1 MRLNNKPKEWNF
13 YMHPHQ
19 FKPTLLA
26 FSIAITL
33 TPFAQ
38 AAQEKTDL
46 QEVVVS
52 ATRTEQNIKDVSS
65 SVSSV
70 SSESM
75 ESHLAS
81 NPQQALKYTPGV
93 EVQGQGRFGISD
105 YNIRGTD
112 GDKIK
117 VMVDG
122 VEQVSPYNPGATEQ
136 RHYPGTIEVDSL
148 TAIEINKG
156 PSSTLYGS
164 DALGGAVLF
173 KTKDPSDV
181 LVTDG
186 NENRFGI
193 KSSYTSVDE
202 TFKNT
207 ATWAMRHDDLETLL
221 IVTYADG
228 SETETHG
235 SGSDVSGGER
245 GAADPADKKIGNVLG
260 KVYYRL
266 NDNHRIGLVAEYYQR
281 RYDEQELHYD
291 GYSIAYPGMG
301 PMITY
306 ADNYNKDNVSRLRVG
321 VNHDWTMNTLMA
333 DSLKWSLN
341 YQQSDSEYKNYDTTT
356 GMMGSGKRMRYRD
369 GSDDLIQ
376 FDAQFDKLAEFAS
389 SYHQFTYGVSYS
401 NDKFALDNTDYK
413 YDLGTVTPGSTGIPD
428 ATLQKWGLFL
438 QDQAFLFDER
448 LVLTAGVRYDGF
460 RTDPETDAQFDTN
473 YPSNSEDAVTGK
485 LGAVYHISENFSTF
499 AQISQG
505 FKAPSVYDLYYHYDQ
520 GAIFEPNPDLKAE
533 KSLAYELGFRGYSD
547 VGRFEISAFYNDYS
561 DFIDSHS
568 TGEEQDGKDVYTTE
582 NIANAEIYGIEFA
595 STVNLDAAF
604 NAPRGLYSKF
614 SVAYAEGRDKDTD
627 ENIDS
632 VAPLTGVVGVGY
644 DSINRTFGG
653 LVNVSMVASKDNW
666 SDDEVEA
673 VAGYTIVDLTAY
685 YRPINDLTLR
695 AGLFNAFDKKY
706 WLYSEMNTT
715 NFAAS
720 QDFYSQPGRNW
731 GVSLD
736 YQF

>member
-1 MRLNNKPKEWNF
+1 MQRHNL
-13 YMHPHQ
+13 
-19 FKPTLLA
+19 KPTLLA

-33 TPFAQ
+33 APTTQ
-38 AAQEKTDL
+38 AAQELTAL

-52 ATRTEQNIKDVSS
+52 ATRTEQEVKDVSS
-65 SVSSV
+65 SVASV
-70 SSESM
+70 SAQSM
-75 ESHLAS
+75 ESQIAS
-81 NPQQALKYTPGV
+81 DPQQALKYTPGV

-122 VEQVSPYNPGATEQ
+122 VEQPTPYNPGATEQ
-136 RHYPGTIEVDSL
+136 RHYPGTIEVDTL
-148 TAIEINKG
+148 TAIEVNKG

-173 KTKDPSDV
+173 KTKDPDDV
-181 LVTDG
+181 LVTEG

-193 KSSYTSVDE
+193 KSSYTSADE

-221 IVTYADG
+221 ILTYADG
-228 SETETHG
+228 HETQTHSSGADVDG
-235 SGSDVSGGER
+235 SER
-245 GAADPADKKIGNVLG
+245 GAADPADKEIGNVLG
-260 KVYYRL
+260 KMYYRI
-266 NDNHRIGLVAEYYQR
+266 NDNHRVGLVVEYYQR
-281 RYDEQELHYD
+281 NYDEQELHYN
-291 GYSIAYPGMG
+291 GNSISYPGMG
-301 PMITY
+301 TVITY
-306 ADNYNKDNVSRLRVG
+306 SDNYNKDDVNRLRVG
-321 VNHDWTMNTLMA
+321 VNHEWMMQSAIA
-333 DSLKWSLN
+333 DSLNWSLN

-356 GMMGSGKRMRYRD
+356 GMMGSGERMRYRD
-369 GSDDLIQ
+369 ASDDLIQ
-376 FDAQFDKLAEFAS
+376 FDAQFDKLAEFAN
-389 SYHQFTYGVSYS
+389 SYHQFTYGLSYS

-413 YDLGTVTPGSTGIPD
+413 YDLGTVTAGSTGIPD
-428 ATLQKWGLFL
+428 ATLQKWGLFF
-438 QDQAFLFDER
+438 QDQAFLLDET

-460 RTDPETDAQFDTN
+460 KTTPETDEQFDTD
-473 YPSNSEDAVTGK
+473 YPSNSEDTVTGK

-505 FKAPSVYDLYYHYDQ
+505 FKAPSVYDLYYYYDQ
-520 GAIFEPNPDLKAE
+520 GAIFEPNPNLKAE
-533 KSLAYELGFRGYSD
+533 KSLAYEFGFRGYNN
-547 VGRFEISAFYNDYS
+547 VGQFEVSAFYNDYS
-561 DFIDSHS
+561 DFIDSS
-568 TGEEQDGKDVYTTE
+568 KVGTQNGKDVYTTE
-582 NIANAEIYGIEFA
+582 NISNAEIYGIEFA

-614 SVAYAEGRDKDTD
+614 SVAYAEGRDKDSD
-627 ENIDS
+627 EHLDS
-632 VAPLTGVVGVGY
+632 VAPLTGVAGIGY
-644 DSINRTFGG
+644 DSVDRIYGG
-653 LVNVSMVASKDNW
+653 LVNVTMVASKDNW
-666 SDDEVEA
+666 SDDSVDD

-706 WLYSEMNTT
+706 WVYSDMESGYS
-715 NFAAS
+715 AAS
-720 QDFYSQPGRNW
+720 KDFYSQPGRNW

>member
-1 MRLNNKPKEWNF
+1 MYPTNIKPS
-13 YMHPHQ
+13 
-19 FKPTLLA
+19 LLA
-26 FSIAITL
+26 CSIALTL
-33 TPFAQ
+33 TPAAY
-38 AAQEKTDL
+38 AAQELTAL
-46 QEVVVS
+46 EEVVVS
-52 ATRTEQNIKDVSS
+52 ATRTEQAVKDVSS
-65 SVSSV
+65 SVASV
-70 SSESM
+70 SSQSM
-75 ESHLAS
+75 ESQLATD
-81 NPQQALKYTPGV
+81 PQQALKYTPGV
-93 EVQGQGRFGISD
+93 EVQGHGRFGISD
-105 YNIRGTD
+105 YNIRGTE

-122 VEQVSPYNPGATEQ
+122 VEQASPYNPGATEQ
-136 RHYPGTIEVDSL
+136 RHYPGTVEVDSL
-148 TAIEINKG
+148 TAIEVNKG

-193 KSSYTSVDE
+193 KSGYTSADE

-207 ATWAMRHDDLETLL
+207 ATWAMRQDDLETLL

-235 SGSDVSGGER
+235 SGADVAGGER
-245 GAADPADKKIGNVLG
+245 GAADPADKKIGNLLG

-291 GYSIAYPGMG
+291 GYSIMMPGSGM

-321 VNHDWTMNTLMA
+321 VNHEWTMSNVMA

-341 YQQSDSEYKNYDTTT
+341 YQQSDSEYKNYDTST

-369 GSDDLIQ
+369 AGDDLIQ
-376 FDAQFDKLAEFAS
+376 FDAQFDKLAEFAN
-389 SYHQFTYGVSYS
+389 SYHQFTYGLTYIH
-401 NDKFALDNTDYK
+401 DQFALDNTDYK
-413 YDLGTVTPGSTGIPD
+413 YDLGTVTPGSTGVPD

-438 QDQAFLFDER
+438 QDQAFFLDET

-460 RTDPETDAQFDTN
+460 RTDPEADEQFDTD
-473 YPSNSEDAVTGK
+473 YPSNSEDAITGK
-485 LGAVYHISENFSTF
+485 LGAVYHISNHFSTF

-505 FKAPSVYDLYYHYDQ
+505 FKAPSVEDLYYYYNQ
-520 GAIFEPNPDLKAE
+520 GAIFNPNPDLKAE

-547 VGRFEISAFYNDYS
+547 VGRFEISAFYNDYT
-561 DFIDSHS
+561 DFIDGYN
-568 TGEEQDGKDVYTTE
+568 TGEQQDGKDVYTTE
-582 NIANAEIYGIEFA
+582 NIANAEIYGIEFS

-614 SVAYAEGRDKDTD
+614 SVAYAEGRDKDKD
-627 ENIDS
+627 VHLDS
-632 VAPLTGVVGVGY
+632 VAPLTGVVGIGY
-644 DSINRTFGG
+644 DSLNRNYGG
-653 LVNVSMVASKDNW
+653 LVNVTMVASKDDW
-666 SDDEVEA
+666 SDETVEA
-673 VAGYTIVDLTAY
+673 VSGYTLVDLTAY

-706 WLYSEMNTT
+706 WLYSDMESGYST
-715 NFAAS
+715 AS
-720 QDFYSQPGRNW
+720 RDFYSQPGRNW